1 VSELQARHAD
11 TSVEL
16 WCMDEHRIGLK
27 PLIRKVWAL
36 KRVRPS
42 VTVQHRYQ
50 WLYLYAFVRPSS
62 GETFW
67 LLLPQVTTIAY
78 SQALQEFAS
87 WVGCGEHK
95 QIILVEDNAGWHTSH
110 KVVVP
115 KGIVRERLPPYSP
128 ELQPAER
135 LWPLSNE
142 ALVNQHF
149 ADLET
154 LSAAQAERCRT
165 IQQQREQI
173 RSRTNFHWWPQT
185 G

>member
-1 VSELQARHAD
+1 
-11 TSVEL
+11 
-16 WCMDEHRIGLK
+16 MDEHRIGLK
-27 PLIRKVWAL
+27 PLIRTVWAR

-67 LLLPQVTTIAY
+67 LLLPQVTTTAY
-78 SQALQEFAS
+78 TQALQEFAT
-87 WVGCGEHK
+87 WVGCGVSK

-115 KGIVRERLPPYSP
+115 EGIVRERLPPYSP

-154 LSAAQAERCRT
+154 LSGVQAERCRM

>member
-1 VSELQARHAD
+1 MQAERAD

-27 PLIRKVWAL
+27 PLVRKVWAL
-36 KRVRPS
+36 KGQRPCVS
-42 VTVQHRYQ
+42 VQHRYQ
-50 WLYLYAFVRPSS
+50 WLYLYGFVRPSS

-67 LLLPQVTTIAY
+67 LLLPQVNTTAY
-78 SQALQEFAS
+78 SRALQEFAS
-87 WVGCGEHK
+87 YVGCGTSK
-95 QIILVEDNAGWHTSH
+95 QIVLVEDNAGWHTSH
-110 KVVVP
+110 KVQVP
-115 KGIVRERLPPYSP
+115 EGIVRERLPAYSP

-135 LWPLSNE
+135 LWSLTNE

-149 ADLET
+149 ADLTE
-154 LSAAQAERCRT
+154 LSAVQAERCRMLLL
-165 IQQQREQI
+165 QPEQI